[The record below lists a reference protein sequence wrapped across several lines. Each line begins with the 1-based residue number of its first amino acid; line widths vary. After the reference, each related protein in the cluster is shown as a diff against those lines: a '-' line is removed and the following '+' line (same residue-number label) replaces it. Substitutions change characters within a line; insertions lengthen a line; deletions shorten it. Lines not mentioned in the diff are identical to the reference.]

1 MNYAKEAYRM
11 AEQLE
16 ARLDARTAGGA
27 AFTDPEGEFAEADA
41 GAFVAVTAT
50 VTGEGRAALTF
61 GGAEVAE
68 FTVPG
73 TSTVVF
79 AAAEKGKL
87 AFVTEGTAHVT
98 RVMLTGAFGT
108 VRSSLSP
115 ALLRVGGDESA
126 AYAVVV
132 ADGRA
137 VMYELSGE
145 AFVKTATIGDCDD
158 ADVCAAG
165 PVAAF
170 SAEGNAYVYYPLGDG
185 FPTHLGKGRTVAVCR
200 DDGGYAAAVYD
211 GSKVTVF
218 ALDDRLRVLHTSSCH
233 GSPTVDGIAFVK
245 GAKSALLVVSDGG
258 RNLMRRVSRA
268 GDCGGYADIEVR
280 CE

>member
-1 MNYAKEAYRM
+1 M
-11 AEQLE
+11 AERLE

-27 AFTDPEGEFAEADA
+27 AFTDPEGEFAEADS
-41 GAFVAVTAT
+41 GALVAVTAT

-87 AFVTEGTAHVT
+87 AFVTEGTAHVS
-98 RVMLTGAFGT
+98 RVMLTGALGT
-108 VRSSLSP
+108 VRSSLAP
-115 ALLRVGGDESA
+115 ALLRADGNDSA

-132 ADGRA
+132 ADGHA
-137 VMYELSGE
+137 VLYELSGG
-145 AFVKTATIGDCDD
+145 AFVRSATIGDCDD

-165 PVAAF
+165 PVVVF
-170 SAEGNAYVYYPLGDG
+170 SAEGNAYVWSIFGSA
-185 FPTHLGKGRTVAVCR
+185 FPTHLGKGSAVAVCR
-200 DDGGYAAAVYD
+200 DDGGYAAAVFD
-211 GSKVTVF
+211 GSKVTVY
-218 ALDDRLRVLHTSSCH
+218 ALDDDLRVLHSSSCH

-245 GAKSALLVVSDGG
+245 GAKNALLVVSDGG

-268 GDCGGYADIEVR
+268 GDCGGYGRIEVR